1 MATVNQSFYVNLGLY
16 GRGEYGIL
24 HKTSDTTTLSESVVG
39 NATIELNE
47 IISFTESNFPNIA
60 VLTDSVNLVDM
71 VDARVKGALKT
82 LFISDER
89 YFSAKPKPKSG
100 GK

>member
-1 MATVNQSFYVNLGLY
+1 
-16 GRGEYGIL
+16 
-24 HKTSDTTTLSESVVG
+24 VVG